1 MKNTEKEL
9 KKQVLDFAKEKLGGK
24 LTIYRTWTEGELL
37 DEDYMKTIEEI
48 KEEYD
53 YTTKEAIQD
62 FLEDPDFVYYDTF
75 KDDVIKNIVNE
86 FLKKSNREE
95 LVNQFNF
102 IIEEELIEHLDNK
115 LKYNLN
121 IRELMN
127 KSGIKE

>member
-1 MKNTEKEL
+1 MKITEKEL

-24 LTIYRTWTEGELL
+24 STIYRTWSKDELL
-37 DEDYMKTIEEI
+37 DEDYMETIEEI
-48 KEEYD
+48 KEEYG
-53 YTTKEAIQD
+53 YTTREAIQD

-86 FLKKSNREE
+86 FLEKFNREE

-102 IIEEELIEHLDNK
+102 IVEDKLIEHLDNK

-127 KSGIKE
+127 KSGVK